1 MPPAAWQCS
10 ILVDNSLTTIGPTVF
25 AATANLTS
33 LQIAFNQLTTVPVL
47 STLSRLTTLGM
58 AENRITALEDT
69 TFAGLSALD
78 SLNLQN
84 NQITFAADAA
94 FTPLVALTTL

>member
-1 MPPAAWQCS
+1 
-10 ILVDNSLTTIGPTVF
+10 
-25 AATANLTS
+25 
-33 LQIAFNQLTTVPVL
+33 
-47 STLSRLTTLGM
+47 M